1 MPMTFPQRPQV
12 MHIRILATKVTPRML
27 EKVEEYVENVSDV
40 SGWQV

>member
-1 MPMTFPQRPQV
+1 MTSPQRPQV
-12 MHIRILATKVTPRML
+12 MHSPILGRKVTPRTL